1 MKQLKHPEKR
11 AHPERRPPSEKRPR
25 PENRPPPPLP
35 KQRKSDILWK
45 VVMEEVFDDL
55 LRFIFPDAD
64 QVYNMERGFEF
75 LDKEL
80 AEIYPEPDK
89 ESATNFADKLVR
101 VYRRDGKE
109 DCILCHVEI
118 QGETKHKDRPLFGER
133 MFRYFYR
140 IWDRYR
146 KPVSAVAIFTG
157 QDAKK
162 MPGRFEY
169 VYRKTKLQYDY
180 HTLSILDFTD
190 EELEKSDNSFALVAL
205 AAKTSLLE
213 GKMPE
218 VDLLDR
224 KVLIA
229 SKLLKKGFSK
239 RKIRA
244 ILIFL
249 ESYVLFEDPEMNRNF
264 KERIQSHDKNNIMGI
279 DEYVKM
285 VAKEEGLAEGLAE
298 GLEEGRKEVKTEVVK
313 RLLADKEFSIK
324 KIAAIAGVSV
334 DFVKT
339 LKSGSTVK

>member
-1 MKQLKHPEKR
+1 MFFSPGKILPMKQLKHPEKR
-11 AHPERRPPSEKRPR
+11 AHAGKNTR
-25 PENRPPPPLP
+25 PENHPLPPPS
-35 KQRKSDILWK
+35 KNRKSDILWK

-80 AEIYPEPDK
+80 AEMYPEPDK
-89 ESATNFADKLVR
+89 ESATHFADKLVR
-101 VYRRDGKE
+101 VFRRDGQE

-118 QGETKHKDRPLFGER
+118 QGETKHKDRPFFGER

-157 QDAKK
+157 RDAKK
-162 MPGRFEY
+162 MPARFKY
-169 VYRKTKLQYDY
+169 AYRKTKLRYDY

-190 EELEKSDNSFALVAL
+190 EELEKSDNPFALVAL

-213 GKMPE
+213 GKISE
-218 VDLLDR
+218 WDLLDR

-244 ILIFL
+244 ILVFL
-249 ESYVLFEDPEMNRNF
+249 ESYILFEDPEMNRNF
-264 KERIQSHDKNNIMGI
+264 KERIQPHDKNNIMGI
-279 DEYVKM
+279 DEYIKM
-285 VAKEEGLAEGLAE
+285 VGKEEGIAEGRM
-298 GLEEGRKEVKTEVVK
+298 EEKTEIVK

-324 KIAAIAGVSV
+324 KIATITGVSV

-339 LKSGSTVK
+339 LKSGLPAK